1 MCIIERFHLIH
12 PNGFREPR
20 QRLRHCQFG
29 TPITPCNNTRA
40 VNVVDEVLGP
50 ARNAPSP
57 PHFQLIEP
65 RTTDRQR
72 SPEHKKKPKKFVDDL
87 KLVFDFH
94 IPFTSRPKKPK
105 AKPRKDPKKDT
116 KKDQKMAQPGFPGYF
131 ARPLEPQPLP
141 PHMVHHPQR
150 SYPRPSPPPLRNPSV
165 VHTGGQVTPPITV
178 YSFSSSDSSPS
189 PISPVREHRRQRPR
203 SVSFDR
209 HSEERNR
216 IVQEQLRRERAERK
230 ALEENAARLRAERDA
245 DRVREE
251 RDRERRHNEELRARE
266 ERRQIEEAAERE
278 RRRRSQ
284 EQRERE
290 AQALVARRRREEEDR
305 RLAIEFQERQLRR
318 EATRR
323 REEEERQWRRQEEQD
338 RLERQRAL
346 RIPRAPRHV
355 AELHHHHHHYPE
367 RDSFERQARDNF
379 EHRGDEVLNEAI
391 RARFRDAELGDLDG
405 GPRRRRTI
413 GGAERRIY
421 DDIPRRFGP
430 RLF

>member
-29 TPITPCNNTRA
+29 TPITPCNNTRV
-40 VNVVDEVLGP
+40 VNVVDEVLHP
-50 ARNAPSP
+50 AQNAPSP
-57 PHFQLIEP
+57 PRVQVIEP
-65 RTTDRQR
+65 RATDHQR
-72 SPEHKKKPKKFVDDL
+72 SPERKKKPKKFVDDL
-87 KLVFDFH
+87 KVVFDFH

-105 AKPRKDPKKDT
+105 TKHKKDSKKET
-116 KKDQKMAQPGFPGYF
+116 KKDQRMAQPGFPGYF
-131 ARPLEPQPLP
+131 ARPLEPHPLP
-141 PHMVHHPQR
+141 PQVV
-150 SYPRPSPPPLRNPSV
+150 YPSPRIYPQPSPSPLRNPSV

-178 YSFSSSDSSPS
+178 YSFSSTDSSPS

-216 IVQEQLRRERAERK
+216 VVQEQLRRERAERI

-245 DRVREE
+245 SRVREE

-266 ERRQIEEAAERE
+266 EQRQFEAAERE

-284 EQRERE
+284 EERERQ
-290 AQALVARRRREEEDR
+290 AQALVARRRREDADR
-305 RLAIEFQERQLRR
+305 RLAIEAQERELHR
-318 EATRR
+318 EAMRR
-323 REEEERQWRRQEEQD
+323 REEEERQWRIQEERD
-338 RLERQRAL
+338 RLERQRVL

-367 RDSFERQARDNF
+367 RDSFERLARDNL
-379 EHRGDEVLNEAI
+379 EQRGDQVLNEAVR
-391 RARFRDAELGDLDG
+391 RARFRDADLGGPDG

-421 DDIPRRFGP
+421 DDNPQRFGP
-430 RLF
+430 RWL